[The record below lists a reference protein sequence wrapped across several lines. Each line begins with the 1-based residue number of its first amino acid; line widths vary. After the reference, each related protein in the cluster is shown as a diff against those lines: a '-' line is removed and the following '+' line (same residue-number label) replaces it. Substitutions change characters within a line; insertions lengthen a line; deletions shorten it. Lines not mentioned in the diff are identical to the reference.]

1 MIVDFD
7 LSTGFI
13 FINNPGW
20 YVDVWPKVIR
30 FKNINWKDSHN
41 SGVWE
46 WDDFSDL
53 NSFIIAL
60 ARFECGNSG

>member
-20 YVDVWPKVIR
+20 CVDVWSTV
-30 FKNINWKDSHN
+30 NQDGMWM
-41 SGVWE
+41 
-46 WDDFSDL
+46 
-53 NSFIIAL
+53 
-60 ARFECGNSG
+60 CGQQ